1 MDKMPYI
8 GLTVVALGFILLW
21 LARAYFS
28 WRAMKDDDNI
38 YSATRQSYITY
49 LKMVRWLLVVIGFIL
64 MNW

>member
-8 GLTVVALGFILLW
+8 GLTVVALGFMPW

-28 WRAMKDDDNI
+28 WRPMKDDDSI
-38 YSATRQSYITY
+38 YSPTCQSYIKY

>member
-8 GLTVVALGFILLW
+8 GLTVVALGFILPW

-38 YSATRQSYITY
+38 YSATRVISNISKWYVGY
-49 LKMVRWLLVVIGFIL
+49 WSLLVLFS
-64 MNW
+64 